1 MLFKNTAAQSA
12 DLLTAYL
19 FSLLLAPLMLDRLG
33 LALFGVWAVTGALAT
48 YAGLADLGITRSL
61 ARFVALYDVQGDRPF
76 IAECVGL
83 GLVVTT
89 AVTAAAAALAVA
101 AAPLLAS
108 SLGVLGAGDL
118 RLVLLAAV
126 AIYGFTTYRRVL
138 GSVAVGLR
146 QMVPANV
153 ANVFTNA
160 LNFVFS
166 VGILLVRPDL
176 VAYGAANALS
186 YLIGIGAAL
195 VALRHVWGSVPVAWP
210 SRERWR
216 AVLGFGVK
224 TQLHAFADLVN
235 LQTDKIVLAFVVGVR
250 AAAGY
255 EIAARVVLAV
265 RSVGLL
271 TISAMIPTVT
281 AHIARHGRD
290 VVPWLYGRYTRLT
303 VGLSFPVFALTCLTA
318 PFLLRAWLDAIP
330 AHAAGVVVVLTLGYL
345 PQMSCVVAMN
355 IATADGRP
363 GLVAS
368 TSLIVAALNIAL
380 TVALAPV
387 FGFWGILGGTV
398 VALAFGGGVFVVRF
412 HGTYVLPLRAY
423 VGAVVPPAA
432 LALLVAAAVALGLTL
447 QGWDTGSR
455 ATSAFVLLAAAVAY
469 AGLYWPLAGR
479 LGFIPEALA
488 LRRSA
493 PRRHGQVPP
502 VGIERERA
510 DV

>member
-33 LALFGVWAVTGALAT
+33 LALFGVWAVTGAMAT
-48 YAGLADLGITRSL
+48 YAGLADLGVTRSL
-61 ARFVALYDVQGDRPF
+61 ARFVALYDVQGDRAA

-83 GLVVTT
+83 GLIATT
-89 AVTAAAAALAVA
+89 AVTAAAAALAAV

-108 SLGVLGAGDL
+108 SLGVLSAGDF
-118 RLVLLAAV
+118 RLVLLSAV
-126 AIYGFTTYRRVL
+126 AIYAFTAYRRVL
-138 GSVAVGLR
+138 SSVAIGLR
-146 QMVPANV
+146 RMVSANV

-160 LNFVFS
+160 LNFAFS
-166 VGILLVRPDL
+166 VAILLISPDL

-186 YLIGIGAAL
+186 YLIGVAAAL
-195 VALRHVWGSVPVAWP
+195 VALRHVWGSIPIAWP
-210 SRERWR
+210 SGRRSRE
-216 AVLGFGVK
+216 VLGFGVK
-224 TQLHAFADLVN
+224 TQLHAFADLINV
-235 LQTDKIVLAFVVGVR
+235 QADKIVLAFVVGVR
-250 AAAGY
+250 AAASY

-281 AHIARHGRD
+281 AHIAQHGRD
-290 VVPWLYGRYTRLT
+290 VVPRLYRRYTRLT

-318 PFLLRAWLDAIP
+318 PFLLRAWLDAVP
-330 AHAAGVVVVLTLGYL
+330 AHAAGVIVVLTLGYL
-345 PQMSCVVAMN
+345 PQLTCVVAMN

-380 TVALAPV
+380 TIALASA
-387 FGFWGILGGTV
+387 FGFWGVLAGTV
-398 VALAFGGGVFVVRF
+398 LALAFGSGVFVVRF
-412 HGTYVLPLRAY
+412 HRTYGLPLRAY
-423 VGAVVPPAA
+423 VTAVVPPAA
-432 LALLVAAAVALGLTL
+432 LALLIAAGVAAGVTL
-447 QGWDTGSR
+447 QGWDAGSR
-455 ATSAFVLLAAAVAY
+455 TTSAFMLIAVAVAY
-469 AGLYWPLAGR
+469 LGLYWPAASR
-479 LGFIPEALA
+479 LGFLPARLA
-488 LRRSA
+488 LRSA
-493 PRRHGQVPP
+493 PRAPAQVPP